1 MTLESYFT
9 LTEAVQSDHPP
20 YDDCSLATVFSEQ
33 LTLRRCLAS
42 SGRNYDRTM
51 SLTSS
56 VAIKKLPNVYKSC
69 KKNDFTRKMIDY
81 NTFTKIA

>member
-56 VAIKKLPNVYKSC
+56 VARKNCQMSIKVAK
-69 KKNDFTRKMIDY
+69 KMISLE
-81 NTFTKIA
+81 K